1 MKYRLIACD
10 MDETLL
16 NDDHQIPQANIDA
29 IKRAKEHGVLFV
41 PSTGRGYLSLQH
53 DLETLGLLD
62 QPGQYV
68 LSYNGGVLTENK
80 DNRMLFFR
88 GMSFEKIKELFEFGL
103 KQDVCIHIYTQKELF
118 TFNLSDSEKERIVR
132 QKVAHT
138 HVTDNQ
144 IDFLRETPIAKIL
157 YQNMDVPYLKSLEP
171 LMEAILSDVQVSYSS
186 NRYMEFNAAG
196 VNKGQGLLDLAEYLG
211 IAIEETIAVGDNSND
226 LPMLQVAGLSVAAGN
241 AIPEVKERC
250 DYTTTAT
257 NNEGVIAELV
267 AKFIDVY

>member
-16 NDDHQIPQANIDA
+16 NDDHQIPQVNIDA

-53 DLETLGLLD
+53 DLKTLGLLD
-62 QPGQYV
+62 QAGQYV

-80 DNRMLFFR
+80 DNQMLFFN
-88 GMSFEKIKELFEFGL
+88 GMPFAKVKELFEFGL
-103 KQDVCIHIYTQKELF
+103 QQDVCIHIYTQKELF
-118 TFNLSDSEKERIVR
+118 IFNLSESEQERIK
-132 QKVAHT
+132 QQNVAHT
-138 HVTDNQ
+138 RVNDHQ

-157 YQNMDVPYLKSLEP
+157 YQNTDVPYLKSLEP
-171 LMEAILSDVQVSYSS
+171 LMKEVLNDVQVSYSS
-186 NRYMEFNAAG
+186 NRYMEFNRAG
-196 VNKGQGLLDLAEYLG
+196 VNKGQGLLELAKHLG

-241 AIPEVKERC
+241 AIPEVKACC

-267 AKFIDVY
+267 AKFIDL